1 MRHTQQKRRSPKSV
15 HSRLK
20 LSHHRH
26 TGKRLAH
33 RHTSWGVLVLMMI
46 ATTTIVG
53 FATRVALA
61 GTITSSGNI
70 TVGARIPGPPPST
83 PATIEAPI
91 NGQDFTSSK
100 VTVSGT
106 CPNETIVQIYKNG
119 ILAGAI
125 DCTDSAFTLEID
137 LLRGKNDLV
146 AKVIDN
152 LDQYGP
158 DSATVTVTY
167 TPLALP
173 VVAADQA
180 PVTEVQKK
188 AYVQALH
195 LPQLLITTEAT
206 YQGVLAGS
214 PLQLKLFISGGQA
227 PYAISVDWG
236 DGQQE
241 LLPRNEAGSFVMGH
255 TYKQAGH
262 YKVKVKAADAL
273 QSQSYLQ
280 TVAIVYGETQV
291 PVSATTFVSDYA
303 DTLFFVWPMYLLIF
317 TAVLFFWIGERR
329 ELYKLKKP
337 VHKLKL
343 KV

>member
-1 MRHTQQKRRSPKSV
+1 MRRTQQKRLPPKSV
-15 HSRLK
+15 HSHLK

-26 TGKRLAH
+26 TGKRLPH
-33 RHTSWGVLVLMMI
+33 RHTSWGVLLLMMV
-46 ATTTIVG
+46 ATTTIIG

-83 PATIEAPI
+83 PATIEAPT
-91 NGQDFTSSK
+91 NGQDFSAPK

-106 CPNETIVQIYKNG
+106 CPNQTIVQIYAND
-119 ILAGAI
+119 ILVGAI
-125 DCTDSAFTLEID
+125 DCTDGAFTLEVD
-137 LLRGKNDLV
+137 LLRGKNDIV

-158 DSATVTVTY
+158 DSAAVMVTY
-167 TPLALP
+167 TPPAVP
-173 VVAADQA
+173 VVAAEQA

-188 AYVQALH
+188 AYAQALH
-195 LPQLLITTEAT
+195 LPQLIMSAEAA
-206 YQGVLAGS
+206 YQGVLAGN
-214 PLQLKLFISGGQA
+214 PLQLKLFISGGQT
-227 PYAISVDWG
+227 PYAISIDWG

-241 LLPRNEAGSFVMGH
+241 LLPQSVAGSFVLSH
-255 TYKQAGH
+255 TYRQAGH
-262 YKVKVKAADAL
+262 YKVKTLAADAL

-280 TVAIVYGETQV
+280 TVAIVFGETQV

-303 DTLFFVWPMYLLIF
+303 DTLYFVWPMYLLIF

-329 ELYKLKKP
+329 EFYKLKKP
-337 VHKLKL
+337 VHKLKV